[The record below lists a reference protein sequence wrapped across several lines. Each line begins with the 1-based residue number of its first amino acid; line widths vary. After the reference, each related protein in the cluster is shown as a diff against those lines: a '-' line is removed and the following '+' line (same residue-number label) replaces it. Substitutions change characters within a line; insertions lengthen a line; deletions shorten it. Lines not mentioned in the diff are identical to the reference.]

1 MAITNGYATLA
12 EVKASLRITDNLD
25 DTLLET
31 AIESAS
37 RLIDAYTSRY
47 FYNGGTATK
56 IFAAQDDW
64 VTVIEDAQSVSQ
76 VATKFKS
83 TDTPTVWTA
92 SDFQLEPL
100 NGRADG
106 IVTPYTNI
114 RAVNN
119 YLFPHYEGE
128 ALVSVTGVWGWAAT
142 PITIK
147 QATVIQSSRI
157 FKRLDSPLGVLSS
170 PDLGFIRVGSRLDPD
185 VAQLVDSY
193 RIMRNFA

>member
-64 VTVIEDAQSVSQ
+64 VTHIEDAQSITE
-76 VATKFKS
+76 VATKFQS
-83 TDTPTVWTA
+83 TDTPTVWNIIGYVLEGGRLALPPVSELPGLKPSDKLDAYISLMNQCWAQEPSARPDFDTIA
-92 SDFQLEPL
+92 SELRKLQ
-100 NGRADG
+100 
-106 IVTPYTNI
+106 
-114 RAVNN
+114 
-119 YLFPHYEGE
+119 
-128 ALVSVTGVWGWAAT
+128 SV
-142 PITIK
+142 
-147 QATVIQSSRI
+147 
-157 FKRLDSPLGVLSS
+157 
-170 PDLGFIRVGSRLDPD
+170 
-185 VAQLVDSY
+185 
-193 RIMRNFA
+193 